1 MSEQTATL
9 TPAQNIDTE
18 FKNLYDSLA
27 TFSKQGKEL
36 QDQLKSLQRACKQAE
51 KQTRTIK
58 KKPQEKL
65 NLSKELANFLSV
77 DSSTKLTKAE
87 VMKGVSEYIK
97 TKNLQLE
104 SNKRKFKP
112 NKELSKVFGMSPKS
126 ELTFVEINKHVS
138 NHLSK

>member
-58 KKPQEKL
+58 KK
-65 NLSKELANFLSV
+65 
-77 DSSTKLTKAE
+77 
-87 VMKGVSEYIK
+87 
-97 TKNLQLE
+97 
-104 SNKRKFKP
+104 
-112 NKELSKVFGMSPKS
+112 
-126 ELTFVEINKHVS
+126 
-138 NHLSK
+138 